1 MPHNKLM
8 DADRCFA
15 AAQHRQVMSSV
26 SRKERKMRKIFII
39 GMISLL
45 FMSCASVTFQKNLS
59 KRDKVYT
66 YIIDHTLSK
75 EKSFE
80 RIDSWIAQNY
90 KNAQKVIQL
99 REKSDGA
106 IVLKP
111 VVSWIFGTTVICYSS
126 YTLSIKTKDK
136 KSRLVFELGTTTG
149 SCYGPY
155 PTVPAM
161 ESIKSEFEGI
171 YLGIK
176 KNLTMKNT
184 ALDDNF

>member
-1 MPHNKLM
+1 
-8 DADRCFA
+8 
-15 AAQHRQVMSSV
+15 
-26 SRKERKMRKIFII
+26 MRKIFII

-45 FMSCASVTFQKNLS
+45 LMSCASVTFQKNLS

-66 YIIDHTLSK
+66 YIIDHALSK

-80 RIDSWIAQNY
+80 RIDSWIAKNY

-111 VVSWIFGTTVICYSS
+111 VVSWIFGMTETCYSS

-161 ESIKSEFEGI
+161 ESIKSEFEEI